1 MSSFLVVQIQQD
13 LILFNRVKIIRP
25 CIRVDKGCDK
35 RDCCLSVSSLL
46 SWRPQQMHHPMQGQS
61 LWPGSPSHFIL
72 WDCMTCIVTL
82 ESYLRNLES
91 TTLTSIASNTQILHG
106 LLLALPK
113 GLLSKST
120 PTTSIPGIW
129 LFNWLCSRVWLA
141 QNSVQLFRNSFK
153 CSHLTAYVNLFCFAT
168 TS

>member
-25 CIRVDKGCDK
+25 CIRVDKGHDK
-35 RDCCLSVSSLL
+35 RDHRLSVSSLL

-61 LWPGSPSHFIL
+61 LRPGPPSHFIL
-72 WDCMTCIVTL
+72 WDCMTCVITL
-82 ESYLRNLES
+82 ESYLRNLAS
-91 TTLTSIASNTQILHG
+91 MTLTLIASNTQISHG

-120 PTTSIPGIW
+120 PTTSILSIW
-129 LFNWLCSRVWLA
+129 LFDRLCPRVWLA
-141 QNSVQLFRNSFK
+141 QNSVQLFGNSFK
-153 CSHLTAYVNLFCFAT
+153 CSPLTAYANLFCFAT